1 MNNRTRLKIV
11 CSPRQALSRLSR
23 ENIPVYNCKK
33 QGAWFAFS
41 VPDNFVQKV
50 FAIFARPCYNITI
63 ERKSALTR
71 LKNFAVRR
79 AFLIAG
85 CAAFIAA
92 SCLSNAFVLKITVTG
107 SGAYLADYVKG
118 VAYSLGVRENSIYRG
133 GEEPDLISRVLAL
146 PSVTF
151 CSVQKRGSILY
162 IDVETEEESGSPAGY
177 VPLKS
182 DGDGTVESIVAIC
195 GTVQVSAGDSVSA
208 GDTLIAA
215 YTEVSGQNVPC
226 IAVGYAVILRSA
238 AVSYTA
244 AEESEQSLES
254 AYAAALIY
262 TGGEEIVSRD
272 YTVKTTAEGVIY
284 NVDFTYRHTVSINFD

>member
-1 MNNRTRLKIV
+1 M
-11 CSPRQALSRLSR
+11 
-23 ENIPVYNCKK
+23 
-33 QGAWFAFS
+33 
-41 VPDNFVQKV
+41 
-50 FAIFARPCYNITI
+50 
-63 ERKSALTR
+63 
-71 LKNFAVRR
+71 
-79 AFLIAG
+79 
-85 CAAFIAA
+85 
-92 SCLSNAFVLKITVTG
+92 
-107 SGAYLADYVKG
+107 
-118 VAYSLGVRENSIYRG
+118 
-133 GEEPDLISRVLAL
+133 
-146 PSVTF
+146 
-151 CSVQKRGSILY
+151 QKRGTILY

-254 AYAAALIY
+254 AYAAALLY